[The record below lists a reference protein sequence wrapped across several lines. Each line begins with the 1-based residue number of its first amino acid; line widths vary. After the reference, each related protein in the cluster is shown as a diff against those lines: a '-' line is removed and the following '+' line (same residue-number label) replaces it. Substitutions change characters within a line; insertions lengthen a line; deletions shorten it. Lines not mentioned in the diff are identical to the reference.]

1 MPEIFLEFPAQQFV
15 WILKDT
21 NAKLEILQ
29 NVIFADNALTHLI
42 DLFSFPWAF
51 ENKHLFSQ
59 ITLKTYHVYFP

>member
-21 NAKLEILQ
+21 NAKLEIPQ
-29 NVIFADNALTHLI
+29 NVTFANNALTHLI
-42 DLFSFPWAF
+42 DLLSFPWAF